1 LRSNSAFSFSDAR
14 ASAPSGSFYWITAL
28 QTTRSGGSP
37 GAMDG
42 MDSELANLMP
52 HNLDREGL
60 LASPADT
67 AELRE
72 YIQASRGPRA
82 GRARSLLRG
91 ARPDG
96 WNVPLQA
103 HAVLG
108 ERGNLPQR
116 VDSPSKMRAPDL
128 GARVGTGR
136 APQAKRFCIR
146 IKRWALGANRAP
158 GCWPGSS
165 VVALGAAESCERAP
179 SRPKT
184 AR

>member
-1 LRSNSAFSFSDAR
+1 
-14 ASAPSGSFYWITAL
+14 
-28 QTTRSGGSP
+28 
-37 GAMDG
+37 MDG

-82 GRARSLLRG
+82 GRALPPPPG

-96 WNVPLQA
+96 WNAPPLQA

-116 VDSPSKMRAPDL
+116 VDSPSKMRAPEL
-128 GARVGTGR
+128 GARAGTGR

-158 GCWPGSS
+158 GCWAGRS
-165 VVALGAAESCERAP
+165 VVALGAATSCESAP
-179 SRPKT
+179 SDPKT